1 MFLLNAYAQSYVD
14 CLLKWHVITAC
25 HLILPQGWKSIRGD
39 NTISARGL
47 RGVISISDDIKLCTY
62 GCDDTK
68 EEADIEHD

>member
-1 MFLLNAYAQSYVD
+1 M
-14 CLLKWHVITAC
+14 
-25 HLILPQGWKSIRGD
+25 ILPQGWKSIRGD

-68 EEADIEHD
+68 EEADIEHDWNLLEKWSIQDLWLLAKELQFK